1 MSGFDFELSGIVQ
14 GAGEL
19 KQVVCETDVQV
30 GWEAEMEQKSCPK
43 VQIKLRRERGNY
55 EKFACHIADQVG

>member
-1 MSGFDFELSGIVQ
+1 MQHPNILIAFDDEAEIQTHQLKKCQIGWPGRLEMSGFDFELSGIVQ

-30 GWEAEMEQKSCPK
+30 G
-43 VQIKLRRERGNY
+43 
-55 EKFACHIADQVG
+55 

>member
-1 MSGFDFELSGIVQ
+1 MLDDEAEIQTDQLKTCQVGWPGWLEMSGFDFEFSGIVQ

-30 GWEAEMEQKSCPK
+30 G
-43 VQIKLRRERGNY
+43 
-55 EKFACHIADQVG
+55 